1 MAKPI
6 TFANLDEATN
16 EELYEL
22 IATTVTSHGLREV
35 DPVSAE
41 LAIDKKVIE
50 CEAYCMNTEQMRSE
64 YARYKSCDFQ
74 PYDPAMM
81 FCNIDVLNVLRQHAV
96 GDELPDPKTVLV
108 AYRKELRNDYRE
120 RLKHVALEILKMDV
134 PASDRVKLDLVTM
147 QEADD
152 QLNVFLEQ
160 FEQLLEVIDH
170 NDHLIARA
178 LANEAQSPKPPTH
191 VERQAAARQ
200 VKIKYF
206 VDDEIELLRAADA
219 LNKKYAFANLAQDPA
234 ALKILYEQLRQ
245 QNAILDRLGKPQ
257 SEVPAP
263 PRSQIYN
270 VTLEKHL
277 ERLNRMLFTRDKIK
291 ATDSKVRAIFTNDIG
306 NRQSLLRKWE
316 EAARKRPPTKV
327 THIFSDVQGVSSDVR
342 TEVDRAVTNAVG
354 VLSNAAQATKDMA
367 AEMGDDLAAKRDA
380 AVAECNKVIQ
390 EAKDIS
396 ADVKDIYDEMWYN
409 PVTAVMKIVA
419 LAKNLWQIYQDCR
432 DAVNEKTS
440 RVTDKFAAAQN
451 KAEKLFKPL
460 VNAVNLLVEKV
471 SDLIPAIKK
480 YRFKTQANEL
490 RSTKRRRQNP
500 DRYI

>member
-134 PASDRVKLDLVTM
+134 PVSERVKLDLVAM

-152 QLNVFLEQ
+152 QLNVYLAQ
-160 FEQLLEVIDH
+160 FEKLLEVIDQ
-170 NDHLIARA
+170 NDYLIASA
-178 LANEAQSPKPPTH
+178 LAKDAQSKKPASQ
-191 VERQAAARQ
+191 VERQTAARQ
-200 VKIKYF
+200 VKTSYI
-206 VDDEIELLRAADA
+206 VDDEVKLLIAADA
-219 LNKKYAFANLAQDPA
+219 LNKKYAFAKIAQDPA
-234 ALKILYEQLRQ
+234 ALKILYGQLDRQ
-245 QNAILDRLGKPQ
+245 NEILDRLGKSQ

-263 PRSQIYN
+263 PRPQIYN
-270 VTLEKHL
+270 VTLPQHL
-277 ERLNRMLFTRDKIK
+277 ERLNRILFSRNKINASDLEVRDL
-291 ATDSKVRAIFTNDIG
+291 FTNDIG
-306 NRQSLLRKWE
+306 KRESQLRKWDAE
-316 EAARKRPPTKV
+316 ARKLPPTKV
-327 THIFSDVQGVSSDVR
+327 THIFSDVTAVGSDVR

-440 RVTDKFAAAQN
+440 RVTDKFTAAQN